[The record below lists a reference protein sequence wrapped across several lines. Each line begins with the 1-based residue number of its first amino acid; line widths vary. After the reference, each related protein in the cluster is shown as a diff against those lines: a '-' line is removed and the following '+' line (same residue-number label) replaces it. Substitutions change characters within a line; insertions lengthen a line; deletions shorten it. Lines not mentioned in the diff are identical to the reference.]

1 MAAVNGERVW
11 PNKFGQLK
19 LPEGG
24 YGLDLKRRW
33 WIRPAAVNAFSLAP
47 HDVTE
52 HPNGT
57 ITVSGF
63 INQGAWRF

>member
-1 MAAVNGERVW
+1 MAVAVGTRVF
-11 PNKFGQLK
+11 PNKFGALK

-24 YGLDLKRRW
+24 FGRDLRSRW
-33 WIRPAAVNAFSLAP
+33 WIRPLGGNAVTVAA
-47 HDVTE
+47 HDVIE
-52 HPNGT
+52 HPDET